1 MAFHPVKAQ
10 RTAKTRQ
17 KVFGHVSHEPAEAH
31 RAFATPLPPWPSS
44 LRGGATPAQNALY
57 RSTDLE
63 EVEVGK
69 ISAGAD
75 YADLDDLWFPFAAGV
90 GGVGRFVQSLDGD
103 ARARMKAQIGN
114 NLGNP
119 KGTFRL
125 VADAWYVRGR
135 VSS

>member
-1 MAFHPVKAQ
+1 D
-10 RTAKTRQ
+10 
-17 KVFGHVSHEPAEAH
+17 ELDE
-31 RAFATPLPPWPSS
+31 LW
-44 LRGGATPAQNALY
+44 

-90 GGVGRFVQSLDGD
+90 GGVGRFIQSLDGD
-103 ARARMKAQIGN
+103 ARARMKAQIAN